1 MLNNI
6 CLYIKLGPRVC
17 DSNCK
22 YSKIRKLIT
31 GHIRA
36 QVSPLGLGMFFVGLS
51 TLGMRTV
58 VQLWLAGLYAA
69 GARPG
74 LTWGQVPTSVTLVT
88 LKLRLVNPGDTF
100 GLEFLF
106 EEGNATSLP
115 GDRAQQSVILV
126 RINLGPGLCAHVLV
140 ILLSWERLP
149 SFLPGQVGSA
159 SWLTKESAGLLFISH
174 GR

>member
-1 MLNNI
+1 MS
-6 CLYIKLGPRVC
+6 LYRIGPKSVWFKLSIQRLGNLLQATSEPRWAPG
-17 DSNCK
+17 
-22 YSKIRKLIT
+22 R
-31 GHIRA
+31 
-36 QVSPLGLGMFFVGLS
+36 GMFFVDCEYFRDEDCCPALTCGFVCCWSEARAHL
-51 TLGMRTV
+51 RTGSHLCHSSHLEA
-58 VQLWLAGLYAA
+58 QTC
-69 GARPG
+69 RPRG
-74 LTWGQVPTSVTLVT
+74 YI
-88 LKLRLVNPGDTF
+88 
-100 GLEFLF
+100 GLEFLL

-140 ILLSWERLP
+140 ILLWWERLP